1 MKFRE
6 FMLEEGDLLDALC
19 HGIKTGYK
27 AFVKKREQQ
36 AKKTESKVTQQ
47 KLLNA
52 TGKDLHDLVKLAV
65 NDKMSIDK
73 QCGKQILATDWL
85 KECTNTRTG
94 SGLGKLNGLTW
105 ELYKNSRERVGGEP
119 IKPSS

>member
-36 AKKTESKVTQQ
+36 AKKTEAKATQQ

-52 TGKDLHDLVKLAV
+52 TGKELHDLVKQAV

-85 KECTNTRTG
+85 KECTNIRTASR
-94 SGLGKLNGLTW
+94 SGRLSDVTW
-105 ELYKNSRERVGGEP
+105 KTYKSLREKVGGEQTAL
-119 IKPSS
+119 SA

>member
-1 MKFRE
+1 
-6 FMLEEGDLLDALC
+6 MLEEGDLLDALC

-36 AKKTESKVTQQ
+36 AKKTEAKATTQQ
-47 KLLNA
+47 KLLSAN
-52 TGKDLHDLVKLAV
+52 GSELHALVKQVV

-94 SGLGKLNGLTW
+94 SGSGRLNGLTW
-105 ELYKNSRERVGGEP
+105 ELYKDSREKAGGARTAL
-119 IKPSS
+119 SS